1 MLMRWARGFG
11 KQALILVAVLLSI
24 GIALRAWDVYHGPDL
39 RPWHTKVPP
48 ELDAAGLDATDWRGF
63 MAAEARAFDFVR
75 QKIMERLPEEDRGP
89 GNRYDPA
96 SPLNPARFAK
106 DWNRSFILEPQGPLR
121 GAVVLVHGLTDAP
134 FNMRHVAQLYAEAG
148 FLAVAPRM
156 PGHGTVPAGLADA
169 TWPDWAA
176 ATRLAVREARRRAPS
191 LPLPLG
197 GYSNGGALVLRHAL
211 EEAEAGNAALPDQ
224 LVLISPMVGV
234 TPFARFAG
242 LAGLPALL
250 PAFAGAAW
258 LSVLPEF
265 NPFKFNSFPV
275 NAARQSHQLTAEVQA
290 RLRRV
295 TDAGRLQRLPPILTF
310 QSVADSTVS
319 TRAVISSL
327 HAQLPAGRSELVL
340 FDLNREAR
348 LGPMLNPGADAAL
361 TAMPPAPRGFGLT
374 ILTNAAPD
382 SLAVEARSTKAG
394 ETSQAVRALGLAWPA
409 GLFSLSHVALPFPV
423 EDGLYGLVPAAQ
435 DQFGVRLGTIAP
447 RGENGVLVMSL
458 DALLRISSNPFFPYM
473 RERMEGIMPSSA
485 GTPSATTGRAA
496 DTAAPPR
503 R

>member
-1 MLMRWARGFG
+1 MLMRWIKGFG
-11 KQALILVAVLLSI
+11 KQALILVAVLLAI

-39 RPWHTKVPP
+39 RLWHTKVPP
-48 ELDAAGLDATDWRGF
+48 ELDAAALDASDWQGF
-63 MAAEARAFDFVR
+63 MAAEGRAFDFVR
-75 QKIMERLPEEDRGP
+75 QKVTDQLPAEDRGL

-96 SPLNPARFAK
+96 SPVNPAGFAK
-106 DWNRSFILEPQGPLR
+106 DWNRSFILEPRAPPR
-121 GAVVLVHGLTDAP
+121 GAVVLVHGLTDTP
-134 FNMRHVAQLYAEAG
+134 FSMRHLAQLYAEAG
-148 FLAVAPRM
+148 FLAIAPRM
-156 PGHGTVPAGLADA
+156 PGHGTVPAGLTDA

-176 ATRLAVREARRRAPS
+176 ATRLAVREARRRAPG
-191 LPLPLG
+191 LPLHLV

-211 EEAEAGNAALPDQ
+211 QEAEAGGAAVPDQ

-258 LSVLPEF
+258 LSVVPEF

-275 NAARQSHQLTAEVQA
+275 NAARQSHQLTAEVQN
-290 RLRRV
+290 RLRRL
-295 TDAGRLQRLPPILTF
+295 TEAGRLQHLPPVLTF

-319 TRAVISSL
+319 TRAVISAL
-327 HAQLPAGRSELVL
+327 HALLPAGRSELVL

-348 LGPMLNPGADAAL
+348 LGPMLSPGADAAL
-361 TAMPPAPRGFGLT
+361 TAMPPAPRGFDLT
-374 ILTNAAPD
+374 IVTNAAPD
-382 SLAVEARSTKAG
+382 SRAVEARRTAAG
-394 ETSQAVRALGLAWPA
+394 EIALAVQALDLAWPT

-423 EDGLYGLVPAAQ
+423 EDGLYGLAPSAQ

-458 DALLRISSNPFFPYM
+458 DALLRVSSNPFFPYM
-473 RERMEGIMPSSA
+473 RQRIGGMMPRGA
-485 GTPSATTGRAA
+485 GMQSATAGHAA
-496 DTAAPPR
+496 DPAAMPAR
-503 R
+503 

>member
-1 MLMRWARGFG
+1 MLMRWAKGFG
-11 KQALILVAVLLSI
+11 KQALILVAVLLSV

-39 RPWHTKVPP
+39 RAWHTKVPP
-48 ELDAAGLDATDWRGF
+48 ELDAAALDAADWAGF

-75 QKIMERLPEEDRGP
+75 QKISEPLPAEDRGP
-89 GNRYDPA
+89 GNRYDLA

-106 DWNRSFILEPQGPLR
+106 DWNRSFILEPQAPLR

-134 FNMRHVAQLYAEAG
+134 FSMRHLAELYAEAG
-148 FLAVAPRM
+148 FIAIAPRM
-156 PGHGTVPAGLADA
+156 PGHGTVPAGLTDA
-169 TWPDWAA
+169 SWPDWAA

-191 LPLPLG
+191 LPLHLV

-211 EEAEAGNAALPDQ
+211 EEAEAGSTTLPDQ
-224 LVLISPMVGV
+224 LILISPMVGV

-275 NAARQSHQLTAEVQA
+275 NAARQSHQMTVEVQS
-290 RLRRV
+290 RLRRL

-319 TRAVISSL
+319 TRAVINAL
-327 HAQLPAGRSELVL
+327 HALLPAGRSELVL

-348 LGPMLNPGADAAL
+348 LGPMLSPGADAAL
-361 TAMPPAPRGFGLT
+361 GAIPRAPRGFGLT
-374 ILTNAAPD
+374 LVTNAAPD
-382 SLAVEARSTKAG
+382 SLAVEARRTGAG
-394 ETSQAVRALGLAWPA
+394 ETDQTSRALGLAWPA

-423 EDGLYGLVPAAQ
+423 EDGLYGLAPAAR
-435 DQFGVRLGTIAP
+435 DHFGVRLGTIAP
-447 RGENGVLVMSL
+447 RGESGVLVMSL

-473 RERMEGIMPSSA
+473 RERIEGIMPSAA
-485 GTPSATTGRAA
+485 GTQSATPGRAA
-496 DTAAPPR
+496 DPAAPPR

>member
-1 MLMRWARGFG
+1 MLMRWTKGFG
-11 KQALILVAVLLSI
+11 KQALIVVAVLLSI

-39 RPWHTKVPP
+39 RLWHTKVPP
-48 ELDAAGLDATDWRGF
+48 ELSATALDATDWPGF

-75 QKIMERLPEEDRGP
+75 EKVSDRLPPEDRSP
-89 GNRYDPA
+89 ANRYDPA
-96 SPLNPARFAK
+96 SPLHPAAFAQ
-106 DWNRSFILEPQGPLR
+106 DWNRSFVLEPQAPLR
-121 GAVVLVHGLTDAP
+121 GAVVLVHGLTDTP
-134 FNMRHVAQLYAEAG
+134 FSMRHLAQFYAEAG
-148 FLAVAPRM
+148 FLAIAPRM
-156 PGHGTVPAGLADA
+156 PGHGTVPAGLTDA

-176 ATRLAVREARRRAPS
+176 ATRLAVREARRRAPG
-191 LPLPLG
+191 LPLHLV
-197 GYSNGGALVLRHAL
+197 GYSNGGALVLSHAL
-211 EEAEAGNAALPDQ
+211 EAAEAGGMALPDQ

-275 NAARQSHQLTAEVQA
+275 NAARQSHQLTTEVQS
-290 RLRRV
+290 RLRRL
-295 TDAGRLQRLPPILTF
+295 TEAGRLQHLPPILTF

-319 TRAVISSL
+319 TRAVISAL
-327 HAQLPAGRSELVL
+327 HALLPAGRSELVL

-348 LGPMLNPGADAAL
+348 LGPMLSPGADAAL

-374 ILTNAAPD
+374 IVTNAAPD
-382 SLAVEARSTKAG
+382 SRAVEARRTVAG
-394 ETSQAVRALGLAWPA
+394 ETAQTARALGLAWPA
-409 GLFSLSHVALPFPV
+409 ELFSLSHVALPFPV
-423 EDGLYGLVPAAQ
+423 EDGLYGLAPAAQ

-447 RGENGVLVMSL
+447 RGESGVLVMSL

-473 RERMEGIMPSSA
+473 RERMKGIMPSTA
-485 GTPSATTGRAA
+485 GTQSATPGRAA
-496 DTAAPPR
+496 DPAAPLR

>member
-1 MLMRWARGFG
+1 MLMRWAKGFG
-11 KQALILVAVLLSI
+11 KQALILVAVLLAI

-48 ELDAAGLDATDWRGF
+48 ELDAAALDATDWAGY

-75 QKIMERLPEEDRGP
+75 EKITERLPAEDRGP
-89 GNRYDPA
+89 GNRYDAA
-96 SPLNPARFAK
+96 SPLNPTRFAQ
-106 DWNRSFILEPQGPLR
+106 DWNRSFILEPQAPPR

-134 FNMRHVAQLYAEAG
+134 FSMRHVAQLYAEAG
-148 FLAVAPRM
+148 FIAIAPRM
-156 PGHGTVPAGLADA
+156 PGHGTVPAGLTDA
-169 TWPDWAA
+169 TWPKWAA
-176 ATRLAVREARRRAPS
+176 ATRLAVREARRRAPG
-191 LPLPLG
+191 LPLHLV

-211 EEAEAGNAALPDQ
+211 EEAEAGGAALPDQ
-224 LVLISPMVGV
+224 LVLLSPMVGV

-275 NAARQSHQLTAEVQA
+275 NAARQTHQLTAEVQA

-295 TDAGRLQRLPPILTF
+295 TDAGRLQNLPPILTF

-319 TRAVISSL
+319 TRAVITAL
-327 HAQLPAGRSELVL
+327 HALLPAGRSELVL

-348 LGPMLNPGADAAL
+348 LGPMLSPGADAAL
-361 TAMPPAPRGFGLT
+361 AAMPPAPRGFSLT
-374 ILTNAAPD
+374 LVTNAAPD
-382 SLAVEARSTKAG
+382 SLSVEARRTVAG
-394 ETSQAVRALGLAWPA
+394 ETAQTARALGLAWPA

-423 EDGLYGLVPAAQ
+423 EDGLYGLAPSAQ
-435 DQFGVRLGTIAP
+435 DHFGVRLGTIAP

-458 DALLRISSNPFFPYM
+458 DSLLRISSNPFFPYM
-473 RERMEGIMPSSA
+473 RERMESIIPSTA
-485 GTPSATTGRAA
+485 GTQSAPTGRAA
-496 DTAAPPR
+496 DTAAPLR

>member
-1 MLMRWARGFG
+1 MLMRWAKGFG
-11 KQALILVAVLLSI
+11 KQALILVAVLLAI

-39 RPWHTKVPP
+39 RLWHTKVPP
-48 ELDAAGLDATDWRGF
+48 ELDAAALDTKDWQGF

-75 QKIMERLPEEDRGP
+75 QKVTDQLPAEDRGP

-96 SPLNPARFAK
+96 SPVNPAGFAQ
-106 DWNRSFILEPQGPLR
+106 DWNRSFILEPQAPLR
-121 GAVVLVHGLTDAP
+121 GAVVLVHGLTDTP
-134 FNMRHVAQLYAEAG
+134 FSMRHLAQLYAEAG
-148 FLAVAPRM
+148 FLAIAPRM
-156 PGHGTVPAGLADA
+156 TGHGTVPAGLTDA

-176 ATRLAVREARRRAPS
+176 ATRLAVREARRRAPG
-191 LPLPLG
+191 LPLHLI

-211 EEAEAGNAALPDQ
+211 EEAQAGGTALPDQ

-258 LSVLPEF
+258 LSVVPEF

-295 TDAGRLQRLPPILTF
+295 TEAGRLQHLPPVLTF

-319 TRAVISSL
+319 TRAVITAL
-327 HAQLPAGRSELVL
+327 HALLPAGRSELVL

-348 LGPMLNPGADAAL
+348 LGPMLSPGADAAL
-361 TAMPPAPRGFGLT
+361 TAMPPAPRGFDLT
-374 ILTNAAPD
+374 IVTNAAPD
-382 SLAVEARSTKAG
+382 SRTVEARRTAAG
-394 ETSQAVRALGLAWPA
+394 ETALAVRALDLAWPA

-423 EDGLYGLVPAAQ
+423 EDGLYGLAPSAQ

-473 RERMEGIMPSSA
+473 RERIEALMPRGA
-485 GTPSATTGRAA
+485 GTQSATTGRAA
-496 DTAAPPR
+496 DPAAMPAR
-503 R
+503 

>member
-1 MLMRWARGFG
+1 MLMRWAKGFG
-11 KQALILVAVLLSI
+11 KQALILVAVLLAI

-39 RPWHTKVPP
+39 RLWHTKVPP
-48 ELDAAGLDATDWRGF
+48 ELNASALDATDWPSF

-75 QKIMERLPEEDRGP
+75 QKITERLPAEDRGP

-96 SPLNPARFAK
+96 SPVNPAGFAK
-106 DWNRSFILEPQGPLR
+106 DWNRSFILEPQGALR
-121 GAVVLVHGLTDAP
+121 GAVVLVHGLTDTP
-134 FNMRHVAQLYAEAG
+134 FSMRHLAQLYAEGG
-148 FLAVAPRM
+148 FLAIAPRM
-156 PGHGTVPAGLADA
+156 PGHGTVPAGLTDA

-176 ATRLAVREARRRAPS
+176 ATRLAVREARRRAPG
-191 LPLPLG
+191 LPLHLV

-211 EEAEAGNAALPDQ
+211 EAAEAGGAAMPDQ

-275 NAARQSHQLTAEVQA
+275 NAARQSHQLTAEVQS
-290 RLRRV
+290 RLRRL
-295 TDAGRLQRLPPILTF
+295 TEAGRLQHLPPILTF
-310 QSVADSTVS
+310 QSIADSTVS
-319 TRAVISSL
+319 TRAVISAL
-327 HAQLPAGRSELVL
+327 HALLPTGRSELVL

-348 LGPMLNPGADAAL
+348 LGPMLSPGADAAL

-374 ILTNAAPD
+374 IVTNAEPD
-382 SLAVEARSTKAG
+382 SRAVEARRTAAG
-394 ETSQAVRALGLAWPA
+394 ETAQAVRALDLAWPA

-423 EDGLYGLVPAAQ
+423 EDGLYGLAPVAQ

-447 RGENGVLVMSL
+447 RGESGALVMSL
-458 DALLRISSNPFFPYM
+458 DALLRISSNPFFRYM
-473 RERMEGIMPSSA
+473 RERMEGMMPSAA
-485 GTPSATTGRAA
+485 GTQSVTTGRPADPAA
-496 DTAAPPR
+496 IPAR
-503 R
+503 

>member
-1 MLMRWARGFG
+1 L
-11 KQALILVAVLLSI
+11 
-24 GIALRAWDVYHGPDL
+24 
-39 RPWHTKVPP
+39 
-48 ELDAAGLDATDWRGF
+48 
-63 MAAEARAFDFVR
+63 
-75 QKIMERLPEEDRGP
+75 
-89 GNRYDPA
+89 
-96 SPLNPARFAK
+96 
-106 DWNRSFILEPQGPLR
+106 
-121 GAVVLVHGLTDAP
+121 
-134 FNMRHVAQLYAEAG
+134 AQLYAEAG

-156 PGHGTVPAGLADA
+156 PGHGTVPAGLTDA

-176 ATRLAVREARRRAPS
+176 ATRLAVREAGRRAPG
-191 LPLPLG
+191 LPLHLV

-211 EEAEAGNAALPDQ
+211 EAAEAGGVGLPDQ

-242 LAGLPALL
+242 LAGLPAFL

-258 LSVLPEF
+258 LSVVPEF

-275 NAARQSHQLTAEVQA
+275 NAARQSHQLTAEVQS
-290 RLRRV
+290 RLRRL
-295 TDAGRLQRLPPILTF
+295 TAAGRLQHLPPILTF

-319 TRAVISSL
+319 TRAVISAL
-327 HAQLPAGRSELVL
+327 HALLPAGRSELVL

-348 LGPMLNPGADAAL
+348 LGPMLSPGADAAL

-374 ILTNAAPD
+374 IVTNAAPD
-382 SLAVEARSTKAG
+382 SLSVVARSAAAG
-394 ETSQAVRALGLAWPA
+394 ATSQAVQTLNLAWPA

-423 EDGLYGLVPAAQ
+423 EDGLYGLAPADQ

-473 RERMEGIMPSSA
+473 RERMEGIMPSPA
-485 GTPSATTGRAA
+485 GTLSATTGRAA
-496 DTAAPPR
+496 DPAAPPR

>member
-1 MLMRWARGFG
+1 MLMRWVKAFCKR
-11 KQALILVAVLLSI
+11 ALMLVALLLSI

-48 ELDAAGLDATDWRGF
+48 ELDAAALDATDWAGF

-75 QKIMERLPEEDRGP
+75 QKITERLPAEDRGP

-96 SPLNPARFAK
+96 SPLNPAGFAK
-106 DWNRSFILEPQGPLR
+106 DWNRSFILEPQAPLR

-134 FNMRHVAQLYAEAG
+134 FSMRHLAQFYAEAG
-148 FLAVAPRM
+148 FMAIAPRM

-176 ATRLAVREARRRAPS
+176 ATRLAVREARRRVPG
-191 LPLPLG
+191 LPLHLV

-211 EEAEAGNAALPDQ
+211 EEAVSGGATLPDQ

-275 NAARQSHQLTAEVQA
+275 NAARQSHQLTTEVQS
-290 RLRRV
+290 RLRRL
-295 TDAGRLQRLPPILTF
+295 TEAGRLQHLPPILTF

-319 TRAVISSL
+319 TRAVITTL
-327 HAQLPAGRSELVL
+327 HALLPAGRSELVL

-348 LGPMLNPGADAAL
+348 LGPMLSPGADAAL
-361 TAMPPAPRGFGLT
+361 GAMPPAPRGFSLT
-374 ILTNAAPD
+374 LVTNAAPH
-382 SLAVEARSTKAG
+382 SLSVAARRTAAG
-394 ETSQAVRALGLAWPA
+394 ETAQTIRALGLAWPA

-423 EDGLYGLVPAAQ
+423 EDGLYGLAPAAQ
-435 DQFGVRLGTIAP
+435 DHFGVRLGTIAP

-473 RERMEGIMPSSA
+473 LDRVEGIIPSQA

-496 DTAAPPR
+496 DPAASPPR
-503 R
+503 